1 MNWQRLFNPR
11 SIAVVGASTRETL
24 NINQFF
30 SSLVHAKF
38 PGQLY
43 PVNRRATEVMGFPAY
58 PSVRDIPGPVDYVI
72 ISIPRDYILTVIEDC
87 IAKNVPAAHIFTAGF
102 GETHTPEGK
111 KLNQEL
117 KELIS
122 GRIRIIGPNCVGIYC
137 PGSHMAYLP
146 EQTIRAGDIG
156 FVSQSGGH
164 NSLFIE
170 NATSQGLYFSKA
182 VSVGNAMDLGV
193 NDFLEYLGTD
203 PETRIIGVYVEGM
216 TDGQGRRFFEL
227 VRKVSPEKPVLL
239 MKAGRGEAGGRAA
252 MSHTGSM
259 AGSYALWKH
268 MAAQANVVMVSHY
281 TEMADFI
288 WAYKCISRIDGL
300 RAAVVSGGGGNSV
313 WCGDALSSLG
323 LTLPPLSPQ
332 TQEKLLALTDKV
344 GTIAQNPIDPNFSLF
359 EPEVH
364 YQVMDTLD
372 AQPDIDLLINV
383 AVLDFMYRMMI
394 SSGLATREEFV
405 QSQVERLVEIRKRV
419 KKPFFSVGFHVAEKA
434 EITDVLNQIRR
445 EARNQGVPYY
455 AGMERMVAAVRR
467 LYTYLRRR
475 DGQDAGQS

>member
-1 MNWQRLFNPR
+1 MDWNRLFNPR

-58 PSVRDIPGPVDYVI
+58 PTVRDIPGPVDYVI
-72 ISIPRDYILTVIEDC
+72 ISIPREHILTVLEDC

-102 GETHTPEGK
+102 DETHTSEGK

-146 EQTIRAGDIG
+146 EQKLRAGDIG

-182 VSVGNAMDLGV
+182 ISVGNAMDLGV
-193 NDFLEYLGTD
+193 NEFLEYLGSD
-203 PETRIIGVYVEGM
+203 PDTRIIGVYVEGVA
-216 TDGQGRRFFEL
+216 DGLGRQFFEL
-227 VRKVSPEKPVLL
+227 AGKITPQKPIML

-259 AGSYALWKH
+259 AGSYAMWES

-288 WAYKCISRIDGL
+288 WAYKCISRIDEL

-323 LTLPPLSPQ
+323 LTLPSLSSE

-344 GTIAQNPIDPNFSLF
+344 GTIARNPIDPNFSLF

-364 YQVMDTLD
+364 YQVMETLD

-405 QSQVERLVEIRKRV
+405 RSQVERIVEIRKRV
-419 KKPFFSVGFHVAEKA
+419 KKPFFSVGFHVAENA

-445 EARNQGVPYY
+445 QARKQGVPYY
-455 AGMERMVAAVRR
+455 TDMERMVQAICRLHAYLQRR
-467 LYTYLRRR
+467 NDRSGLI
-475 DGQDAGQS
+475 